1 VIDDHAAV
9 EAAVLEPAFLAS
21 VLERHR
27 AEAHLLLA
35 EAVEEWMAAGCIRFS
50 DQEVAC
56 TAAMAGRLKRNLQQ
70 RRATGLQILAFL
82 ETGGWTEAHFNGT
95 ADPATVPRPD
105 LALYL
110 GLHHDVQMTVEC
122 KRLLNPSATARNYVT
137 DGLCRFLDGRYPTDS
152 GCATMIGFLLDRDS
166 PQAQGQINGVIE
178 ELLDEEQILQLSSP
192 LGNLESIYRSRHSAK
207 EIEAVHLLLD
217 MRKRQPPVG
226 GS

>member
-35 EAVEEWMAAGCIRFS
+35 AAAQEWMAAGCIRFS

-56 TAAMAGRLKRNLQQ
+56 TAAVAGCLKRNLQQ
-70 RRATGLQILAFL
+70 RRTTSLQILAFL
-82 ETGGWTEAHFNGT
+82 ETGGWTEAHLNGT
-95 ADPATVPRPD
+95 ADPAKVPRPD

-110 GLHHDVQMTVEC
+110 GLHHDVQMTIEC
-122 KRLLNPSATARNYVT
+122 KRLLNPSATARDYVN
-137 DGLCRFLDGRYPTDS
+137 DGLSRFLNGRYPTDS
-152 GCATMIGFLLDRDS
+152 GCATMIGFLLDRD
-166 PQAQGQINGVIE
+166 PPRAQAQINGVIE
-178 ELLDEEQILQLSSP
+178 ELLDQNQILQPASP
-192 LGNLESIYRSRHSAK
+192 LGKLESIYRSMHSAK